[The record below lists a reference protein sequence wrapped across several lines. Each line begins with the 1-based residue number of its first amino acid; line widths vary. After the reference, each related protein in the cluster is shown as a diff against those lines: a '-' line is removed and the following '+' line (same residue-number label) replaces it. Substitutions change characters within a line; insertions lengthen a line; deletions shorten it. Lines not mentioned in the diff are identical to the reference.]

1 MSAQAE
7 LRSTNETKERSDAI
21 NRIMKKY
28 ETENYEL
35 QRHVAK
41 LHQIT
46 CFLVLGL
53 GLAFALG
60 AQVMNHY
67 NTTRIC
73 DQQQSYTQAQPVH
86 KKGGIEY
93 TLRP

>member
-1 MSAQAE
+1 MSAQSDI
-7 LRSTNETKERSDAI
+7 RSTGETKERSDAI

-28 ETENYEL
+28 EMENYEL

-46 CFLVLGL
+46 CI
-53 GLAFALG
+53 LAFAVICTIGGSWWAVHKSG
-60 AQVMNHY
+60 ANAM
-67 NTTRIC
+67 C
-73 DQQQSYTQAQPVH
+73 EQQSYTQAQPTH
-86 KKGGIEY
+86 KKGGLEY

>member
-1 MSAQAE
+1 MSAQSE
-7 LRSTNETKERSDAI
+7 IRHTGETKERSDAI

-28 ETENYEL
+28 ELENFEL

-46 CFLVLGL
+46 CLLVIGL
-53 GLAFALG
+53 GVAFALG

-67 NTTRIC
+67 NTAC
-73 DQQQSYTQAQPVH
+73 EQQSYVQPQPTH
-86 KKGGIEY
+86 KKGGLEY
-93 TLRP
+93 ILRP

>member
-7 LRSTNETKERSDAI
+7 LRNANGTKERSDAI

-46 CFLVLGL
+46 CILVIGL
-53 GLAFALG
+53 GVAFALG
-60 AQVMNHY
+60 AQVMNLY
-67 NTTRIC
+67 NTTQVC
-73 DQQQSYTQAQPVH
+73 EQQSYTQAQPIH
-86 KKGGIEY
+86 KKGGLDY